1 MQLEAARKS
10 VGGAS
15 AEELLEKTLSDLRN
29 DIESAVQ
36 VLKALY
42 DPDSATAQMNELD
55 ANLREH
61 RLYELGSMQQQAAKL
76 QENSNV
82 QECIGELETILTT
95 LSSLAI
101 EVRPFAFDS
110 IRPFPPVAS
119 PVELL

>member
-1 MQLEAARKS
+1 M
-10 VGGAS
+10 GGAS

-29 DIESAVQ
+29 DIERAVQ
-36 VLKALY
+36 VLEELY

-61 RLYELGSMQQQAAKL
+61 RLYELGSIQQQAAKL
-76 QENSNV
+76 QENNNV

-101 EVRPFAFDS
+101 EVRTFAFDS

-119 PVELL
+119 RVELLL